1 MAKHLRQSGTAP
13 ASGEQGASRP
23 ASESGGRRAPRF
35 TPPADGQTSPR
46 YDSSA
51 DGERSSGRRTPRFT
65 PESEDRSPSQPAPS
79 SGRRRAPRFKP
90 ETVTPQSTELPAASE
105 ERHAPRSTPATDIES
120 SPRQTPG
127 PAATMVSAQPMRY
140 STTGHE
146 PRTWWGVLIFVLAL
160 AAVLGALGW
169 FFVLPNL
176 DLDLGFG
183 LGGEEAQPIYDEQT
197 SQFLA
202 QDGTQWNLS
211 SDLRSPVELE
221 GVSDDGVAV
230 RFQPLPGFEYVTVHV
245 VSCELNGDAHDPSRD
260 DDAVSYT
267 VVNESTG
274 ESVETIDP
282 FFIASGSGDGSE
294 GTIVVVKGDGL
305 DAAEYDSL
313 VLGIDQQLSQDS
325 ASEEDASDI
334 NGLEVSVTKAN

>member
-13 ASGEQGASRP
+13 TFEEQGAARFS
-23 ASESGGRRAPRF
+23 SSSDGRRPPRF
-35 TPPADGQTSPR
+35 TPASD
-46 YDSSA
+46 
-51 DGERSSGRRTPRFT
+51 ERQSSGSSEPVRRRTPRFT
-65 PESEDRSPSQPAPS
+65 PGTDGPRESQTPS
-79 SGRRRAPRFKP
+79 
-90 ETVTPQSTELPAASE
+90 TSE
-105 ERHAPRSTPATDIES
+105 EPWAPHATPARDLQTLPDA
-120 SPRQTPG
+120 TPG
-127 PAATMVSAQPMRY
+127 PASAMGGASPVRY
-140 STTGHE
+140 GAVGHE
-146 PRTWWGVLIFVLAL
+146 PRTWWGVLIFILAIAAIL
-160 AAVLGALGW
+160 AALGW

-176 DLDLGFG
+176 HIATPG
-183 LGGEEAQPIYDEQT
+183 AQPIYEEQT

-202 QDGTQWNLS
+202 QDGTQWDLT
-211 SDLRSPVELE
+211 SDLRSPIELQ
-221 GVSDDGVAV
+221 GVSDEGVAI
-230 RFQPLPGFEYVTVHV
+230 RFQPLTGFGNVSVHV
-245 VSCELNGDAHDPSRD
+245 VSCEVNGVAHDPTRD
-260 DDAVSYT
+260 DGEVRYT